1 MITVDILVA
10 CWIKNKE
17 IKRYEYDLQI
27 LPTTKTTKISQYSDA
42 SKTTCLTTHQKVL
55 KILFFATE
63 ESLNY

>member
-42 SKTTCLTTHQKVL
+42 S
-55 KILFFATE
+55 
-63 ESLNY
+63 